1 MPATC
6 WEFPDLCNGSFSSK
20 QFSNVGRI
28 LYDSFTHHP
37 KIPKFYGKYK
47 YIFYGVILV
56 EYMIYLIHVLTGWWW
71 LVDESQRISRWL
83 QAFPQNCQVEHWK
96 VAKHSTATSSLRS
109 REQRPRVTF
118 LIVHCCTLCLG
129 YLGSQKSK
137 YIEIIY

>member
-1 MPATC
+1 MEHWKVAKHKHKHKHKH
-6 WEFPDLCNGSFSSK
+6 WK
-20 QFSNVGRI
+20 VAK
-28 LYDSFTHHP
+28 H
-37 KIPKFYGKYK
+37 K
-47 YIFYGVILV
+47 V
-56 EYMIYLIHVLTGWWW
+56 EHWKV
-71 LVDESQRISRWL
+71 
-83 QAFPQNCQVEHWK
+83 AKHKVEHWK